1 MHGRYLAFQMIL
13 LGINSLFT
21 IIPHPPILIQ
31 VYMKIYFFLFILL
44 SSSMNGYS
52 KEELFNYSSDPL
64 LEIKQPLLKYGNAFV
79 FIPMIKMERS
89 TSTTLLNTVYKELE
103 QFVTLVKNPVFKSEG
118 ADLSVFSHPPLTY
131 TIEQLVDDK
140 NKPLPVLKA
149 SLTVS
154 NFVDIIRSG
163 QNISLNTNT
172 WYAYVKSTNDVKK
185 VIQTSMPIILK
196 AFISDFQKANP
207 SEKKPTVYICY
218 DDSDFGPIE
227 TKSKD
232 PEH

>member
-1 MHGRYLAFQMIL
+1 
-13 LGINSLFT
+13 
-21 IIPHPPILIQ
+21 
-31 VYMKIYFFLFILL
+31 
-44 SSSMNGYS
+44 
-52 KEELFNYSSDPL
+52 
-64 LEIKQPLLKYGNAFV
+64 
-79 FIPMIKMERS
+79 
-89 TSTTLLNTVYKELE
+89 
-103 QFVTLVKNPVFKSEG
+103 
-118 ADLSVFSHPPLTY
+118 
-131 TIEQLVDDK
+131 
-140 NKPLPVLKA
+140 VLKA

-172 WYAYVKSTNDVKK
+172 WYAYVKSENDVKK
-185 VIQTSMPIILK
+185 VIQKSMPIILK